1 MKLSKLSTIFITL
14 ILTFFVSSPSFAEE
28 VAPETPTETS
38 APTPVETTPAYE
50 PPAEA
55 LTGVGGWA
63 VVDPVTGNVH
73 GVIVCTNDVC
83 GPSGS
88 WSGKLPGEYMGC
100 TNCNLRFQTRAT
112 DDGNVAGWH
121 GTQTNIDQNGN
132 ASQTNDGSVK
142 WNEPEKNFTL
152 KNSSTDSSNTKIS
165 RTQTLIPEKTASD
178 GKNLYTGIVD
188 INTEYQ
194 SGLVNNQRVKGTTSQ
209 LDINDLSSSI
219 SLEFPNWSNGKRF
232 LFDNPNLFI
241 NNLNATI
248 EGALIADG
256 FDPFPSPAPSSSE
269 FTDEVTP
276 VPVEDSEDVV
286 FVKAIKNL
294 TENVKKF
301 FSGMFGFNQEIE

>member
-1 MKLSKLSTIFITL
+1 MKLSKLSVIITTL

-28 VAPETPTETS
+28 VAPETPAETS
-38 APTPVETTPAYE
+38 APAPVETTPAYE

-132 ASQTNDGSVK
+132 ATQTNDGSVK
-142 WNEPEKNFTL
+142 WNEPTKNFTI

-194 SGLVNNQRVKGTTSQ
+194 SGLINNQRVKGTTSQ
-209 LDINDLSSSI
+209 SDMNDLNSSI
-219 SLEFPNWSNGKRF
+219 
-232 LFDNPNLFI
+232 
-241 NNLNATI
+241 
-248 EGALIADG
+248 
-256 FDPFPSPAPSSSE
+256 
-269 FTDEVTP
+269 
-276 VPVEDSEDVV
+276 
-286 FVKAIKNL
+286 
-294 TENVKKF
+294 
-301 FSGMFGFNQEIE
+301 

>member
-1 MKLSKLSTIFITL
+1 MKLSKLSVIITTL

-28 VAPETPTETS
+28 VAPETPAETS
-38 APTPVETTPAYE
+38 APAPADTTPAYE
-50 PPAEA
+50 PPPEA

-88 WSGKLPGEYMGC
+88 WAGKLPGEYMGC

-112 DDGNVAGWH
+112 ADGNVAGWH
-121 GTQTNIDQNGN
+121 GTQTNVDQNGN
-132 ASQTNDGSVK
+132 ATQTNDGSVK
-142 WNEPEKNFTL
+142 WNEPTKNFTI
-152 KNSSTDSSNTKIS
+152 KNSSTDSSNTKVT

-209 LDINDLSSSI
+209 LGMNDLNSSI
-219 SLEFPNWSNGKRF
+219 SIAFCAVPLPH
-232 LFDNPNLFI
+232 
-241 NNLNATI
+241 LNTCS
-248 EGALIADG
+248 LLL
-256 FDPFPSPAPSSSE
+256 S
-269 FTDEVTP
+269 
-276 VPVEDSEDVV
+276 
-286 FVKAIKNL
+286 K
-294 TENVKKF
+294 
-301 FSGMFGFNQEIE
+301 

>member
-1 MKLSKLSTIFITL
+1 MKLSKLSVIITTL
-14 ILTFFVSSPSFAEE
+14 LLTFFVSSSSFAEE
-28 VAPETPTETS
+28 VAPETPAETS
-38 APTPVETTPAYE
+38 APAPAETTPAYE

-88 WSGKLPGEYMGC
+88 WAGKLPGEYMGC

-112 DDGNVAGWH
+112 ADGNVAGWH
-121 GTQTNIDQNGN
+121 GTQTNVDQNGN
-132 ASQTNDGSVK
+132 ASQTNDGSVT
-142 WNEPEKNFTL
+142 WNEPAKNFTI
-152 KNSSTDSSNTKIS
+152 KNSSTDSSNTKVT

-194 SGLVNNQRVKGTTSQ
+194 SGLINNQRVKGTTNQ
-209 LDINDLSSSI
+209 IDINDLSSSI
-219 SLEFPNWSNGKRF
+219 SLEFPNWSTGKKF
-232 LFDNPNLFI
+232 FFDNPNLLI
-241 NNLNATI
+241 DNVNSTI
-248 EGALIADG
+248 EGALIAEG
-256 FDPFPSPAPSSSE
+256 FDPFPAPATSSSE
-269 FTDEVTP
+269 FPDEVTP
-276 VPVEDSEDVV
+276 APVEDSEDVV
-286 FVKAIKNL
+286 FVKAIKSL

-301 FSGMFGFNQEIE
+301 FSGVFGLNREI

>member
-1 MKLSKLSTIFITL
+1 MKLSKLSVIVTTL

-28 VAPETPTETS
+28 VAPETPAETS
-38 APTPVETTPAYE
+38 APAPAETTPAYE

-88 WSGKLPGEYMGC
+88 WAGKLPGEYMGC

-112 DDGNVAGWH
+112 ADGNVAGWH
-121 GTQTNIDQNGN
+121 GTQTNVDQNGN
-132 ASQTNDGSVK
+132 ASQTNNGSVT
-142 WNEPEKNFTL
+142 WNVPAKNFTI
-152 KNSSTDSSNTKIS
+152 KNSSTDSSNTKVT

-194 SGLVNNQRVKGTTSQ
+194 SGLINNQRVKGTTNQ
-209 LDINDLSSSI
+209 IDINDLSSSI
-219 SLEFPNWSNGKRF
+219 SLEFPNWSTGKKF
-232 LFDNPNLFI
+232 FFDNPNLLI
-241 NNLNATI
+241 DNVNSTI
-248 EGALIADG
+248 EGALIAEG
-256 FDPFPSPAPSSSE
+256 FDPFPAPATSSSE
-269 FTDEVTP
+269 FPDEVTP
-276 VPVEDSEDVV
+276 APVEDSEDVV
-286 FVKAIKNL
+286 FVKAIKSL

-301 FSGMFGFNQEIE
+301 FSGVFGLNREI